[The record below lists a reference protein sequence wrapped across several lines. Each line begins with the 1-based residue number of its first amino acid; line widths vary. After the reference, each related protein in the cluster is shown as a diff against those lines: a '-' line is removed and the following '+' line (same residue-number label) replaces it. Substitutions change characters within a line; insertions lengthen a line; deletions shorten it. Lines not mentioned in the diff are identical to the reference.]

1 MASGTVGGEGGD
13 MPSGTTARPADP
25 LDTAYD
31 GLLARDPVLREISR
45 RVGRPDPFS
54 FDDGGRTGSSRFA
67 AMVLHIVNQQIST
80 KVALMLFDR
89 ISAGVGGT
97 PDPDGVVALGRER
110 LHALGLSGAKALA
123 IVDLAQRQLDGDVD
137 LDELDRLGDDEAV
150 RVLCSLRGVGEWT
163 AQVFLIDQL
172 HRPDVLPAGDVGLRH
187 AVQAAWQ
194 CPGLPT
200 PEEVRERG
208 RAWAPWRSYAAALL
222 WASLRTP
229 A

>member
-1 MASGTVGGEGGD
+1 MASR
-13 MPSGTTARPADP
+13 PTARPADP

-31 GLLARDPVLREISR
+31 GLLARDPVLRGLSR

-54 FDDGGRTGSSRFA
+54 FDDDGGRTGSSRFA
-67 AMVLHIVNQQIST
+67 AMVLHIANQQIST
-80 KVALMLFDR
+80 KVALLLFDR
-89 ISAGVGGT
+89 ISAEVGGGP
-97 PDPDGVVALGRER
+97 PDPGGVVALGRDR

-123 IVDLAQRQLDGDVD
+123 IVDLAWRQLDGDVD
-137 LDELDRLGDDEAV
+137 LDGVDRLGDEEAV

-172 HRPDVLPAGDVGLRH
+172 HRPDVLPTGDVGLRH
-187 AVQAAWQ
+187 AVQVAWQ
-194 CPGLPT
+194 CPERPA
-200 PEEVRERG
+200 PEAVRERG

-222 WASLRTP
+222 WASLRAP